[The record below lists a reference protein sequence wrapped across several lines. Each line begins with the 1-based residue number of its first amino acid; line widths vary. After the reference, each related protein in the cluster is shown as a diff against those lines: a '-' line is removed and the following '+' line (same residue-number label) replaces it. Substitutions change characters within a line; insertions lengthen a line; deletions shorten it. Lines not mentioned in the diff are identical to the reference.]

1 MLEQPA
7 QEIELTAEQ
16 RRNLGHVYRMI
27 LGWRKDRKN
36 KPVSQPASD
45 SSSVDDSSPVEHPSL
60 QTKSDSAEQTESES

>member
-1 MLEQPA
+1 MLEQPT

-36 KPVSQPASD
+36 KATSQPASE
-45 SSSVDDSSPVEHPSL
+45 SSSEEHSSL